1 MQKSKDF
8 FVTFF
13 FFLNTFLAEAHRFA
27 SINKEHMRKKR
38 KFYRGQVN
46 HVYQRSI
53 NGVNLF
59 YGWEDFI
66 VFYTI
71 FAVCARSS
79 GVQVLELCIMLNH
92 FHILIR
98 TSSVQELSNFM
109 DRFTSW
115 YVTEYNRS
123 IGRKGKL
130 LKKNFGSAPK
140 WDEKAVRN
148 AINYVGNNPV
158 EKKLCKRAEEYR
170 WNFLAF
176 AYSNNPFS
184 EPLRKEYASTALRV
198 ALREVDNLA
207 EMNLPLKHGR
217 LTRMSQKLNDKETEQ
232 LIDYIIKQYLPF
244 DYTELSSYYDS
255 YETMLTAM
263 HSNTGSEH
271 DIHEEWEPE
280 SDHVFHEMIRYIQ
293 NSRPGMMARKVTTLL
308 NEDKISLSKELH
320 RNFNVT
326 YRQICRFLHITPKS
340 IL

>member
-1 MQKSKDF
+1 
-8 FVTFF
+8 
-13 FFLNTFLAEAHRFA
+13 
-27 SINKEHMRKKR
+27 MRKKR

-79 GVQVLELCIMLNH
+79 GIQVLELCIMPNH

-98 TSSVQELSNFM
+98 TSSVHELSSFM

-115 YVTEYNRS
+115 YVMEYNAS

-148 AINYVGNNPV
+148 AINYIGNNPV
-158 EKKLCKRAEEYR
+158 EKKLCKKAEEYR

-184 EPLRKEYASTALRV
+184 EPIRREYASTALRE
-198 ALREVDNLA
+198 ALREIDNMA
-207 EMNLPLKHGR
+207 KMNLPLKHGR
-217 LTRMSQKLNDKETEQ
+217 LARISSKLKIREKEQ

-244 DYTELSSYYDS
+244 DYTALSSYYDS

-271 DIHEEWEPE
+271 DINEDWDPE
-280 SDHVFHEMIRYIQ
+280 SDQVFNEMIRYVQ
-293 NSRPGMMARKVTTLL
+293 DTRPEMMTRKITMLPD
-308 NEDKISLSKELH
+308 EDKISLSIELQ

-326 YRQICRFLHITPKS
+326 YRQICRFLHITPKNTQ
-340 IL
+340 

>member
-1 MQKSKDF
+1 
-8 FVTFF
+8 
-13 FFLNTFLAEAHRFA
+13 
-27 SINKEHMRKKR
+27 MRKKR

-79 GVQVLELCIMLNH
+79 GIQVLELCIMPNH

-98 TSSVQELSNFM
+98 TSSVHELSSFM

-115 YVTEYNRS
+115 YVMEYNAS

-148 AINYVGNNPV
+148 AINYIGNNPV
-158 EKKLCKRAEEYR
+158 EKKLCKKAEEYR

-184 EPLRKEYASTALRV
+184 EPIRREYASTALRE
-198 ALREVDNLA
+198 ALREVDNMA
-207 EMNLPLKHGR
+207 KMNLPLKHGR
-217 LTRMSQKLNDKETEQ
+217 LARISSKLKIREKEQ

-244 DYTELSSYYDS
+244 DYTALSSYYDS

-271 DIHEEWEPE
+271 DINEDWDPE
-280 SDHVFHEMIRYIQ
+280 SDQVFNEMIRYVQ
-293 NSRPGMMARKVTTLL
+293 DTRPEMMTRKITMLPD
-308 NEDKISLSKELH
+308 EDKISLSIELQ

-326 YRQICRFLHITPKS
+326 YRQICRFLHITPKNTQ
-340 IL
+340 